1 MYNNLKAKVLLAN
14 LFLKEEKLVKL
25 TWGNVSEIDRELG
38 VIAIKPSGVSYNQ
51 MKADDI
57 VVVDLEGNI
66 IDGKLNP
73 SSDLKTHIE
82 LYKAYPQIG
91 GITHTHSTYA
101 TAWAQAKR
109 GIPFYGTTHA
119 DHFHGP
125 IPISR
130 DLTNEEINS
139 DYERNTGL
147 VICESLEALGINPI
161 HNPAVL
167 VPNHA
172 PFTFGIDGYD
182 SAKNSLVLE
191 AVAEMAWLTESI
203 NVDAPEASTAIG
215 DKHFNRKHGPNSY
228 YGQK

>member
-1 MYNNLKAKVLLAN
+1 MYNNLRARVLLAN
-14 LFLKEEKLVKL
+14 LFLKEEELIKL

-38 VIAIKPSGVSYNQ
+38 VIAIKPSGVSYSQ
-51 MKADDI
+51 MKVDDI
-57 VVVDLEGNI
+57 VVVDLDGNTVEGS
-66 IDGKLNP
+66 LNP
-73 SSDLKTHIE
+73 SSDLKTHLEI
-82 LYKAYPQIG
+82 YKSYPEVG

-109 GIPFYGTTHA
+109 SIPFYGTTHA
-119 DHFHGP
+119 DHFHGAVP
-125 IPISR
+125 VSR
-130 DLTNEEINS
+130 DLTDEEING

-147 VICESLEALGINPI
+147 VICESFERLQINPM
-161 HNPAVL
+161 HNPAIL

-172 PFTFGIDGYD
+172 PFTFGKDGYD

-191 AVAEMAWLTESI
+191 EVAKMAHLTEQL
-203 NVDAPEASTAIG
+203 NPQVVEAGRCIG